1 MTRTG
6 SANDTHETVAVCGD
20 ACFRS
25 AMALDH
31 AGLSNGI
38 RRGSADGVLLAKG
51 RVRLLVS
58 ERGETPES
66 AKSEPSQEEKES

>member
-1 MTRTG
+1 
-6 SANDTHETVAVCGD
+6 
-20 ACFRS
+20 
-25 AMALDH
+25 MALDH